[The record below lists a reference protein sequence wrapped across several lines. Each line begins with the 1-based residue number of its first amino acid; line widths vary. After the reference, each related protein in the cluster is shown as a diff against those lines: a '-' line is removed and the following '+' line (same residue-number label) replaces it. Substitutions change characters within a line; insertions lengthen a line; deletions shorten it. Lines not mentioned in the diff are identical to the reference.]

1 MNIVMLI
8 IGAVIFGI
16 FIVATIWETT
26 IEVTDSDGTTGYYAR
41 HQPDPIELEEMSD
54 IDKPKYSKSSVED

>member
-26 IEVTDSDGTTGYYAR
+26 TDTEDIDKNVGYYAR
-41 HQPDPIELEEMSD
+41 HQPDPSELEEMN
-54 IDKPKYSKSSVED
+54 K